1 MIKRGGASF
10 AILFI
15 INPIVIL
22 FYQNCS
28 VIPVHSKT
36 QAIKEA
42 QIKNSRQIASVKN
55 ADDSNQCRFLSSTLP
70 CAQ

>member
-15 INPIVIL
+15 VNPIVIL

-28 VIPVHSKT
+28 VIPVHSKAKIMAST
-36 QAIKEA
+36 TTTP
-42 QIKNSRQIASVKN
+42 SRQIASVE
-55 ADDSNQCRFLSSTLP
+55 ASDSANSCRYLSSSQP
-70 CAQ
+70 CAE

>member
-1 MIKRGGASF
+1 MIKRGQASF

-28 VIPVHSKT
+28 VLPVHSKSLS
-36 QAIKEA
+36 A
-42 QIKNSRQIASVKN
+42 QSIVEKNSDRRVASSDTLYSCRTTVK
-55 ADDSNQCRFLSSTLP
+55 LP
-70 CAQ
+70 CAE

>member
-1 MIKRGGASF
+1 MMKRGGASF

-36 QAIKEA
+36 QASKEA
-42 QIKNSRQIASVKN
+42 QTKNSRQIASLSEIQELSK
-55 ADDSNQCRFLSSTLP
+55 CRYLSSSQS
-70 CAQ
+70 CAE